1 MTVNLTGGPQHY
13 GCDKT
18 RSASPK
24 SSSEQQGLCVGESGK
39 EAGPDVLYCVPD
51 DSRECVVLKG
61 TLNVSAMTV
70 E

>member
-1 MTVNLTGGPQHY
+1 M
-13 GCDKT
+13 
-18 RSASPK
+18 
-24 SSSEQQGLCVGESGK
+24 GESGK
-39 EAGPDVLYCVPD
+39 EAGPVVLYRVPD